1 MLVRF
6 FPEEIE
12 ADLAFKG
19 IDLADWYTGKMSS
32 RKLLVLLKALDEDGE
47 YMTARRN
54 GDWSDRTYRQAAV
67 VNELRML
74 RVDQAALSGE
84 KMDAVLM
91 ESPAQLEAKAD
102 EAAERNAVRTGIL
115 AQLHGLDLGKRAED
129 AS

>member
-12 ADLAFKG
+12 ADLAFEG
-19 IDLADWYTGKMSS
+19 IDIADWHTGEMSS
-32 RKLLVLLKALDEDGE
+32 RKLLILLKALDEDGE
-47 YMTARRN
+47 YKTARRN
-54 GDWSDRTYRQAAV
+54 GDWSDKRYTQASI

-74 RVDQAALSGE
+74 RVDQAAINGS

-91 ESPAQLEAKAD
+91 ESPAQLEAKA
-102 EAAERNAVRTGIL
+102 EEQAERTAVRTGIL
-115 AQLHGLDLGKRAED
+115 AQLHGQDLGKRAED